1 MIVVVASLF
10 LIQMTREEARAG
22 RRLWRCFVFWL
33 DLWVTLRKASLVSN
47 WDG

>member
-10 LIQMTREEARAG
+10 LIQMTCEEARTG
-22 RRLWRCFVFWL
+22 RRLWRCFVFWM
-33 DLWVTLRKASLVSN
+33 DLWVTLRKASLGFN